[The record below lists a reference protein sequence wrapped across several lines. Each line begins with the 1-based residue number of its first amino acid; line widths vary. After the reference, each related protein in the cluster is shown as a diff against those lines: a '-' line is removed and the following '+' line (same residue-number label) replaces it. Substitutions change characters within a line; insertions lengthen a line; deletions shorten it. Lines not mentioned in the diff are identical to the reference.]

1 MGQINY
7 TFDPKN
13 VYELKDLFDLLHRY
27 YPEIPA
33 DYRKIGVPCS
43 SDSEKD
49 KEISKLKKEI
59 EMHQKENEKNVA
71 RISELEQ
78 QLTEAKELSKIAKED
93 SERLSKQVSDMKAE
107 NDRLVSEYS
116 EKEHKLNDELIAK
129 LNSFKEEKE
138 KDIASLQ
145 KQIAELVKKLAI
157 YEPSLNGGTEE
168 DKFFN
173 IDGINLSETYDDS
186 APFMGKVNAN
196 GDAIF
201 NFNNDKGQ
209 HQYYSQNPSKLEAFC
224 EVSDSVDG
232 ANHIGLGEWGKGKY
246 NRGLLVITT
255 KAKIKLTRE

>member
-7 TFDPKN
+7 SFDPKSI
-13 VYELKDLFDLLHRY
+13 YELGDLFDLLHRY

-33 DYRKIGVPCS
+33 DYRKIGAPNS

-49 KEISKLKKEI
+49 KAIRELNKEI
-59 EMHQKENEKNVA
+59 ELHQKENEKNVA

-78 QLTEAKELSKIAKED
+78 QLKDAQELCKIAEDD
-93 SERLSKQVSDMKAE
+93 SERFSQQIKGMKAE
-107 NDRLVSEYS
+107 NDRLVAEHA
-116 EKEHKLNDELIAK
+116 EKEQKLNNDFKDK
-129 LNSFKEEKE
+129 LNTIKEEKE

-145 KQIAELVKKLAI
+145 KQISELVKKLAI

-173 IDGINLSETYDDS
+173 IEGINLSETYDDS
-186 APFMGKVNAN
+186 APFIGKVNAN

-209 HQYYSQNPSKLEAFC
+209 HQFYSQNPSDLESFC
-224 EVSDSVDG
+224 EILDSVDG

-246 NRGLLVITT
+246 NRGLLVITQ